1 MGRRRASA
9 ARART
14 LLQRLHGGGG
24 LQRDQ
29 ALPLQVEN
37 VLLLELL
44 HLDELLL
51 EGQLLAAELL
61 AEGRR
66 TETRTDRQTEEGKN
80 GGQHF
85 HVICNH
91 FMQSSGIKQCI

>member
-1 MGRRRASA
+1 MGHRLRVRVA
-9 ARART
+9 AGTSEACAYT

-51 EGQLLAAELL
+51 EGQLLAA
-61 AEGRR
+61 
-66 TETRTDRQTEEGKN
+66 
-80 GGQHF
+80 
-85 HVICNH
+85 
-91 FMQSSGIKQCI
+91 

>member
-1 MGRRRASA
+1 MFYRPIKLTGFTCSRYRTRACERGAASVTWAA

-66 TETRTDRQTEEGKN
+66 TETQTDRQTRGR
-80 GGQHF
+80 
-85 HVICNH
+85 
-91 FMQSSGIKQCI
+91 

>member
-1 MGRRRASA
+1 M

-24 LQRDQ
+24 LQRHQ

-51 EGQLLAAELL
+51 EGQLLAAELR

-66 TETRTDRQTEEGKN
+66 RRQTGRQADR
-80 GGQHF
+80 GG
-85 HVICNH
+85 
-91 FMQSSGIKQCI
+91 